1 MAKKYKEMANI
12 GMSKASTQAQSA
24 SGVKSTVKKID
35 YRNKVISNELGD
47 VAWLSHLKNKKKKLK
62 QEKYESIVSDPMFSA
77 LSVLAPDSYEAYA
90 KGSMFEYGEGNDKSF
105 LGIDDISNMIA
116 VSKYFKSGNSG
127 SISMINEIIGNSLK
141 ESKDE

>member
-1 MAKKYKEMANI
+1 MANI

-116 VSKYFKSGNSG
+116 VSKALKSGNSG

>member
-116 VSKYFKSGNSG
+116 VSKALKSGNSG